1 MSPVKGNF
9 KTKYENQKFLHL
21 AVKFLFTQLPLIHLQ
36 TLRNE
41 AMKTKH
47 MQRYYEYKKG
57 KRDFDSVW
65 IPVPKA
71 HAFQDPAANPRYNE

>member
-1 MSPVKGNF
+1 M
-9 KTKYENQKFLHL
+9 
-21 AVKFLFTQLPLIHLQ
+21 
-36 TLRNE
+36 RNE

-47 MQRYYEYKKG
+47 LQRYYEYKKG

-71 HAFQDPAANPRYNE
+71 HAFQEPAANPRYNE